1 MTYPTQLSSCIDGEW
16 IGGKGR
22 ETETVIEPATGEALA
37 DLPHVTAADLDRALE
52 AADRGWQGWRSQT
65 VAERGALLNKAP
77 DLLAGRTDEI
87 AVMLSRE
94 QGKPLSQ
101 AKADVAVGIN
111 ILRLH
116 PEEAKR
122 AYGRTLV
129 RGPGKRASVTYEPV
143 GPAAGFAPWNFPF
156 FNVARKVAPA
166 LAAGCSI
173 ISKPAEETPASAIML
188 QRALLDAGVPGS
200 ASQLV
205 FGDPDMISRHLIAS
219 PVIRKI
225 SFTGSVPVGRHL
237 AKLAGEALK
246 RTTMELGG
254 HAPVIIFDDA
264 DLDKYLDLLVTTKFR
279 NAGQVCVSP
288 TRYYVQE
295 GIYERFAA
303 EFARRTEEMVKLGSP
318 LDEDTV
324 MGPLANARRP
334 VAVGGI
340 IDDAVSCGAR
350 VLTGAEPGQ
359 GPGYFY
365 RPTVLIDV
373 PEAAR
378 IMQEE
383 PFGPVASMRPFK
395 TLDEAVAMANRL
407 PYGLAAYVF
416 TENLNRA
423 LLASGAIE
431 AGMVAVNS
439 MTLASGDAPFG
450 GIKDSGHGME
460 DGPEGLQA
468 YMVPKVVH
476 IG

>member
-1 MTYPTQLSSCIDGEW
+1 MTYLTQLSSSIAGEW
-16 IGGKGR
+16 IGAKAR
-22 ETETVIEPATGEALA
+22 DSETVIEPATGKAIA
-37 DLPHVTAADLDRALE
+37 DLPHVTTADLDRALD
-52 AADRGWQGWRSQT
+52 AADRGGREWRAT
-65 VAERGALLNKAP
+65 PVAERAALLTKAAA
-77 DLLAGRTDEI
+77 LLTERADEI

-94 QGKPLSQ
+94 QGKPLAQ
-101 AKADVAVGIN
+101 AKAEVAAGIN

-129 RGPGKRASVTYEPV
+129 RGPGKRASITYEPV
-143 GPAAGFAPWNFPF
+143 GPAAGFATWNFPF

-237 AKLAGEALK
+237 AKLAGETLK

-254 HAPVIIFDDA
+254 HAPVIVFDDA
-264 DLDKYLDLLVTTKFR
+264 DLDKYLDLFVTTKFR

-303 EFARRTEEMVKLGSP
+303 EFAKRTEEMVTLGDP
-318 LDEDTV
+318 LDAGTV

-334 VAVGGI
+334 AAVGGI
-340 IDDAVSCGAR
+340 IDDAVACGAR
-350 VLTGAEPGQ
+350 VLTGAEPVYGA
-359 GPGYFY
+359 GYFY
-365 RPTVLIDV
+365 RPTVLVDV
-373 PEAAR
+373 PESAR

-423 LLASGAIE
+423 LLASDGIE

-439 MTLASGDAPFG
+439 MTLAPGDAPFG

-468 YMVPKVVH
+468 YMVPKVIH